1 MDEAHCLDPA
11 RTGVVETRED
21 LDLGIGGQGLLLDLQ
36 TVARGDVD
44 DLDVCAH
51 DVPPTSEGP
60 FQRIDPGVRVSR
72 GTIPGCVT
80 VSSSSLTSTSMS
92 RSRNRGSAKTSAMS
106 LTFDVGTLCSSRIR
120 PSSSASRTA
129 AQSAMSASSSS
140 WWTPRAWW

>member
-11 RTGVVETRED
+11 RTGVGEPRDE
-21 LDLGIGGQGLLLDLQ
+21 LDLGLGGHHLLLDLQ

-44 DLDVCAH
+44 DVDVRAH
-51 DVPPTSEGP
+51 AVPPTSEGP

-92 RSRNRGSAKTSAMS
+92 RSRNSGSAKTSAMS
-106 LTFDVGTLCSSRIR
+106 
-120 PSSSASRTA
+120 
-129 AQSAMSASSSS
+129 
-140 WWTPRAWW
+140 